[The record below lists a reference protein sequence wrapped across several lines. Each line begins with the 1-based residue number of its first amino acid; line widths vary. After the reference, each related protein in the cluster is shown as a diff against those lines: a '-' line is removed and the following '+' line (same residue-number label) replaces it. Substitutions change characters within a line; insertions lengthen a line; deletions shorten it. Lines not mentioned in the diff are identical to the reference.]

1 MKGLLNNIKDE
12 TESSKSSLLE
22 TRPAAKPKRVKVLDD
37 SQEGEPSPTAE
48 TKTGTKATRLT
59 EDVNP
64 ILYGNSNR
72 SSRQN
77 HVSPHFGVI
86 EPIGQE
92 AQHVN
97 FDSV

>member
-1 MKGLLNNIKDE
+1 MSGLLNNIKDE
-12 TESSKSSLLE
+12 AESSKASLQE

-37 SQEGEPSPTAE
+37 SQEGVPSPTAE
-48 TKTGTKATRLT
+48 TKTGTKAARLT

-77 HVSPHFGVI
+77 NVSPHFGNV

-92 AQHVN
+92 TQHVS
-97 FDSV
+97 FDSL